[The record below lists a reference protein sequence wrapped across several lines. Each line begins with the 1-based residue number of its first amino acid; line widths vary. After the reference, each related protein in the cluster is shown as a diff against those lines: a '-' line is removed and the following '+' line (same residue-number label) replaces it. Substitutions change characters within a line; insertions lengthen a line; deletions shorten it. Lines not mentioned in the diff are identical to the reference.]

1 MAYVIK
7 KHLANRA
14 NYGRKRDTLNIKY
27 LIIHY
32 TSNDGDSDE
41 ANGSYFARRIV
52 KASAHYFIDD
62 DSVTCSVP
70 DDYVAYS
77 VGGKCQSNHHPMYQV
92 ITNTNSISI
101 EMCDTKKDGKVEI
114 TNQTL
119 ENVYA
124 FSRLLMKKYNI
135 SIDRVYR
142 HFDVNGKLCPNCNG
156 LLDASLWQKF
166 KNNIVNTT
174 MENLEKSSTI
184 PKSIN
189 FTNHSITIDGICG
202 KNTLKNMRRCF
213 QKAINLDYGKKL
225 SVDGIFGKK
234 SKASLGKHY
243 VKKNDKQYLVT
254 AAEIALM
261 CRGYEVHGVE
271 YPGIFG
277 SGLEKAVKQFQKD
290 RGLKVDGIVGRKTIL
305 KLIDA

>member
-1 MAYVIK
+1 
-7 KHLANRA
+7 
-14 NYGRKRDTLNIKY
+14 
-27 LIIHY
+27 
-32 TSNDGDSDE
+32 
-41 ANGSYFARRIV
+41 
-52 KASAHYFIDD
+52 
-62 DSVTCSVP
+62 
-70 DDYVAYS
+70 
-77 VGGKCQSNHHPMYQV
+77 
-92 ITNTNSISI
+92 
-101 EMCDTKKDGKVEI
+101 
-114 TNQTL
+114 
-119 ENVYA
+119 
-124 FSRLLMKKYNI
+124 
-135 SIDRVYR
+135 
-142 HFDVNGKLCPNCNG
+142 
-156 LLDASLWQKF
+156 
-166 KNNIVNTT
+166 
-174 MENLEKSSTI
+174 
-184 PKSIN
+184 
-189 FTNHSITIDGICG
+189 
-202 KNTLKNMRRCF
+202 MRRCF